1 MHVRTLL
8 AVVGIFSALACASG
22 SETGT
27 RTVDGSAPSSGG
39 AIGTGGSANG
49 GVDGSGGVT
58 GSGGASAGGSAAKG
72 GASGVGG
79 SIGGAA
85 GAGGADGEL
94 SCTIGVAGD
103 CPAGWQ
109 CTCRSPN
116 NPSVPPSC
124 FCAKECESA
133 ADCSRPNRN
142 CGCTSGGPKLCFSD
156 CYCSCG

>member
-8 AVVGIFSALACASG
+8 AVVGIFSALAC
-22 SETGT
+22 
-27 RTVDGSAPSSGG
+27 
-39 AIGTGGSANG
+39 